1 LRSEKN
7 YLQNQLDGPSFEYFT
22 NGKVKLESY
31 FKEGGKE
38 GVWKSFDEEGN
49 LLNEMKYS
57 KDKLIHD

>member
-1 LRSEKN
+1 M
-7 YLQNQLDGPSFEYFT
+7 QNQLDGPSFEYFT